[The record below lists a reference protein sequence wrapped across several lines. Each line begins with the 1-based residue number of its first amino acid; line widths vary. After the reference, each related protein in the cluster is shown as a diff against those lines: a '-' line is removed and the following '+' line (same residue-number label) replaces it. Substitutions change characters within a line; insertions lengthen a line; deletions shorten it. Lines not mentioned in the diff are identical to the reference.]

1 MGLSL
6 IHVFEHGVAV
16 IGLSLRV
23 WICYPHSDEF
33 CLECYALN
41 FLVCI
46 VVATDPRINAAT
58 LYVRFG

>member
-1 MGLSL
+1 M
-6 IHVFEHGVAV
+6 
-16 IGLSLRV
+16 SLRV

-46 VVATDPRINAAT
+46 VVATDPWIDAAT